1 MTLGNLCFIFR
12 DAGNLRRN
20 EGKSGV
26 GNPLFLIEMREQ
38 INIARLFLAACTADT
53 LVASIT
59 ASEESQF
66 SSLALL
72 RLSVRLS
79 SSLILVLLSLFS
91 LKPRLGFQIKIIAL
105 RTNREERDG
114 GGGGAGGVGDSVCA
128 LRHNPAVRQ

>member
-1 MTLGNLCFIFR
+1 M
-12 DAGNLRRN
+12 RRN

-26 GNPLFLIEMREQ
+26 ENPLFLIEMQEQ
-38 INIARLFLAACTADT
+38 INIALLFLAACTADT

-79 SSLILVLLSLFS
+79 SSLVLVLLCLFS

>member
-1 MTLGNLCFIFR
+1 M
-12 DAGNLRRN
+12 RRN

-38 INIARLFLAACTADT
+38 INIALLFLAACTADT

-114 GGGGAGGVGDSVCA
+114 GGGGGAGGVGDSVCA